1 MIRHQQNRSAGTSMP
16 KPKDAFAKFRHCG
29 CLSCEIITLV
39 LDRQPETRSAN
50 WNTHEVLHALSE
62 ASAFFCNEILAHGSN
77 TVCPAEGLHALVLKR
92 IGKPQHGPASVA
104 SAPTQSSAPDSA
116 TVH

>member
-1 MIRHQQNRSAGTSMP
+1 MQLMTVERAQSRLASLIASRIKGESRSTIRRQQNRPAGMSMP
-16 KPKDAFAKFRHCG
+16 KKDAFAFRYCG

-62 ASAFFCNEILAHGSN
+62 ASAFFCNG
-77 TVCPAEGLHALVLKR
+77 PR
-92 IGKPQHGPASVA
+92 QQHGASGGRLA
-104 SAPTQSSAPDSA
+104 RSGP
-116 TVH
+116 

>member
-1 MIRHQQNRSAGTSMP
+1 MP

>member
-1 MIRHQQNRSAGTSMP
+1 MP
-16 KPKDAFAKFRHCG
+16 KKDAFAKFRHCG

-77 TVCPAEGLHALVLKR
+77 TVCPAEDLHALVLKK
-92 IGKPQHGPASVA
+92 IGMPQHGPASVA
-104 SAPTQSSAPDSA
+104 SAVVIARCVRGGVRDVGGWLVCA
-116 TVH
+116 LR

>member
-1 MIRHQQNRSAGTSMP
+1 MIRSQQNRSAAALMP

-62 ASAFFCNEILAHGSN
+62 ASAFFCNKILAHGGAPER
-77 TVCPAEGLHALVLKR
+77 PAEDLHALVLKR
-92 IGKPQHGPASVA
+92 IGMPQHEPVPTA
-104 SAPTQSSAPDSA
+104 SAPAQSPVPDGA
-116 TVH
+116 TIH

>member
-1 MIRHQQNRSAGTSMP
+1 MSMP
-16 KPKDAFAKFRHCG
+16 KKDAFAKFRYCG

-77 TVCPAEGLHALVLKR
+77 MVRPAEDLHALVLKK
-92 IGKPQHGPASVA
+92 IGMPQHRPAPIA
-104 SAPTQSSAPDSA
+104 SAPAQSSAPDGA
-116 TVH
+116 TLH